1 MFTPGRSSNYRFDLE
16 IASEKVVPSQTFSA
30 VVQFSDASDF
40 SLEAPNRKATVGQH
54 LMFSLRPNDNV
65 NVETAANAKF
75 LTTVKLPS
83 GETANIEPT
92 SKFEGIW
99 RYSYTTTAAGEHEVV
114 AKLHGNTVGSML
126 LNFLGGV
133 PENPIVFNPG
143 NSTFVAN
150 EDMQL
155 SMALFD
161 KYGNDAHLVPG
172 TDIVIQYERQPKGQV
187 VSAGLE
193 IFKHTSMG
201 GEAANVIALAALK
214 QSGSYSLSMKLF
226 GETLCLEDY
235 ENCTPVINI
244 SPGNASA
251 AVSIL
256 QGSGTSD
263 HIAGVQVRVTV
274 VPLDLYGN
282 PVLEEHSRFD
292 LKYALSIRDISG
304 SPVVEKNL
312 EYSSVDNSHA
322 VDYSLTHIG
331 NYSMSVLMVEPSVES
346 GTGVVG
352 GSSTPIE
359 VLAASPS
366 MEKSVTQQVEVDGA
380 AMAVAGE
387 IGAISVTLKDDYSN
401 TISENYQR
409 NLSASIV
416 LPDGFAVEGELH
428 SFSNG
433 VYAYRFMTPISGTYT
448 TSMLVFGEPLANK
461 ATMQV
466 LAAKPV
472 PLTSTASGPGLF
484 TSRAGSP
491 TLFYLNGGD
500 RFGNLQ
506 THEQGV
512 FDVAISVEKG
522 SGYSKSISRVEE
534 IEVTWDVSRAAFQV
548 LYDPRV
554 AGEGFV
560 DVKLGGSPI
569 LGSPFPLT
577 VAPGPTSP
585 FFSVLEGSGLQG
597 GLLSSPSKFTIL
609 ARDQYSNA
617 AMSGGDP
624 FVVSV
629 VCSSEKCGSK
639 ASVVLSDRND
649 GSYVAAYTADGEGQ
663 YALSVTLEGEHV
675 GIPPVSSPRN
685 VTVKDRP
692 GGIDVRNSYIF
703 GEGSHTARAGTWS
716 SFTIVSVDSDGV
728 ETGIGGDSFQVF
740 ITGMSSL
747 STQNGA
753 ITVED
758 NLDGTYLVMY
768 NLAVIGTHQL
778 VVKDGTGQFNL
789 KVPASGAK

>member
-201 GEAANVIALAALK
+201 GEAANVIASAALK

-346 GTGVVG
+346 
-352 GSSTPIE
+352 
-359 VLAASPS
+359 
-366 MEKSVTQQVEVDGA
+366 
-380 AMAVAGE
+380 
-387 IGAISVTLKDDYSN
+387 
-401 TISENYQR
+401 
-409 NLSASIV
+409 
-416 LPDGFAVEGELH
+416 
-428 SFSNG
+428 
-433 VYAYRFMTPISGTYT
+433 
-448 TSMLVFGEPLANK
+448 
-461 ATMQV
+461 
-466 LAAKPV
+466 
-472 PLTSTASGPGLF
+472 
-484 TSRAGSP
+484 
-491 TLFYLNGGD
+491 
-500 RFGNLQ
+500 
-506 THEQGV
+506 
-512 FDVAISVEKG
+512 
-522 SGYSKSISRVEE
+522 
-534 IEVTWDVSRAAFQV
+534 
-548 LYDPRV
+548 
-554 AGEGFV
+554 
-560 DVKLGGSPI
+560 
-569 LGSPFPLT
+569 
-577 VAPGPTSP
+577 
-585 FFSVLEGSGLQG
+585 
-597 GLLSSPSKFTIL
+597 
-609 ARDQYSNA
+609 
-617 AMSGGDP
+617 
-624 FVVSV
+624 
-629 VCSSEKCGSK
+629 
-639 ASVVLSDRND
+639 
-649 GSYVAAYTADGEGQ
+649 
-663 YALSVTLEGEHV
+663 
-675 GIPPVSSPRN
+675 
-685 VTVKDRP
+685 
-692 GGIDVRNSYIF
+692 
-703 GEGSHTARAGTWS
+703 
-716 SFTIVSVDSDGV
+716 
-728 ETGIGGDSFQVF
+728 
-740 ITGMSSL
+740 
-747 STQNGA
+747 
-753 ITVED
+753 
-758 NLDGTYLVMY
+758 
-768 NLAVIGTHQL
+768 
-778 VVKDGTGQFNL
+778 
-789 KVPASGAK
+789 